1 MQWQIGYTS
10 LLYHAVGVSPFKD
23 NFWSSDEFVAT
34 IFYHILFVFAKC
46 SLFRGYFH
54 KRAARMPKALSLWMQ
69 GAQRRAS
76 NTCGSSEHCSCGAK

>member
-10 LLYHAVGVSPFKD
+10 LLYHAVGVTPFKD

-34 IFYHILFVFAKC
+34 ITISSLYMLNVLFFM
-46 SLFRGYFH
+46 GDFH
-54 KRAARMPKALSLWMQ
+54 QRTARMPKTISFWMQ
-69 GAQRRAS
+69 GTQRRAS